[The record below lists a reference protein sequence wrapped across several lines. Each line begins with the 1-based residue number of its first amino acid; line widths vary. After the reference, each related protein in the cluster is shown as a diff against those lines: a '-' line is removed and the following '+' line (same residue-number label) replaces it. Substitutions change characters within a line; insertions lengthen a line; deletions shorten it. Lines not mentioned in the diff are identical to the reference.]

1 MKRFLIFA
9 AGFAIL
15 GGAFAYL
22 LKTKSSYVLL
32 TYESFALETSLW
44 FFIFALVLVYFLFN
58 VLLGIFL
65 KLYRPGRRF
74 NLWAENRRAAA
85 AKKDFY
91 QALLEYQSGFWEKAL
106 QKFRHSIPHIDRPVV
121 ACLYAARCAQKLGRK
136 DIREALLHEA
146 AQLEPKSALAIGIVR
161 AELMLEEGNRQEARK
176 LLEDLQR
183 ANAGNPQLMEL
194 LDRLSVSPV

>member
-9 AGFAIL
+9 AGFAVL

-32 TYESFALETSLW
+32 TYETFAFETSLW
-44 FFIFALVLVYFLFN
+44 FFIFVLVIVYFLFN
-58 VLLGIFL
+58 FLLGIFF
-65 KLYRPGRRF
+65 KLYRPGKRF
-74 NLWAENRRAAA
+74 NLWAANRRAVA

-91 QALLEYQSGFWEKAL
+91 QGLLEYESGFWEKAL
-106 QKFRHSIPHIDRPVV
+106 KKFKHSVPHIDRPVV

-136 DIREALLHEA
+136 DIREEMLHEA

-161 AELMLEEGNRQEARK
+161 AELMLEEGNKEEARK
-176 LLEDLQR
+176 LLEGLQG
-183 ANAGNPQLMEL
+183 ANAGNPQLAAL
-194 LDRLSVSPV
+194 LGHL